1 MSPNDVEN
9 CKKCVHLKT
18 MYNISTKNI
27 YNAVFLEGVDRD
39 PTKPKSHTI
48 LLIPQDSYLYK
59 LWLLWTQN
67 YPFGRVQR
75 SKPKVAV
82 MGSKQVPNVTC
93 PLLWRYSGH
102 VPISPP
108 SRPRRTDWALHLHP
122 TTTLTINLT
131 RMTNGHLKIWMSC
144 WCFFWTCCK
153 DHADVFQ
160 EGLVLYLEVCEEED
174 NLNKKMDEHTKDLNN
189 KGLHSFHLFPISS
202 GPLQDLHISFFRSFQ
217 LDTVGTRSI
226 EGTQIQRT

>member
-1 MSPNDVEN
+1 MGGVKACIFWGNLLEGKNACQDSFVGEMSPNDVEN
-9 CKKCVHLKT
+9 CKKRVHLKT
-18 MYNISTKNI
+18 MYNISTKKI

-48 LLIPQDSYLYK
+48 LRIPQDSYLYK

-122 TTTLTINLT
+122 TTTLTINLS
-131 RMTNGHLKIWMSC
+131 RC
-144 WCFFWTCCK
+144 W
-153 DHADVFQ
+153 Q
-160 EGLVLYLEVCEEED
+160 ILS
-174 NLNKKMDEHTKDLNN
+174 KKFKP
-189 KGLHSFHLFPISS
+189 S
-202 GPLQDLHISFFRSFQ
+202 
-217 LDTVGTRSI
+217 
-226 EGTQIQRT
+226 